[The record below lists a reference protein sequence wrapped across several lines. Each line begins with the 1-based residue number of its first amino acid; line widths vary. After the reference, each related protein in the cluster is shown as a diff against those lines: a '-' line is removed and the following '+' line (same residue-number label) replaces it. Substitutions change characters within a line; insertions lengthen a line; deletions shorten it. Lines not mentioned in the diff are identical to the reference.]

1 MESTCILFL
10 FIQVAAEI
18 SMLKVVVPRMC
29 LDEIDLSIQ
38 SHGGAAG
45 LCSDISLG
53 QF

>member
-1 MESTCILFL
+1 MDSTCILFL

-29 LDEIDLSIQ
+29 LDVVDLAIR
-38 SHGGAAG
+38 GGAAG